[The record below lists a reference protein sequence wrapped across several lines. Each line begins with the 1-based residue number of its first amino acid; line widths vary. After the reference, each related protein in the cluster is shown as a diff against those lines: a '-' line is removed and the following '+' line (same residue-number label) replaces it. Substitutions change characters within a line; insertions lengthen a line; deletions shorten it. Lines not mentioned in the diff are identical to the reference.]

1 MSLVQDIA
9 TYIEANTSLV
19 MDIDLFVGGE
29 TVHSRPGYIVVRE
42 FAGSTENESG
52 FEERAIQILAS
63 DLGYVNAETLIN
75 TVYAL
80 FANKPGFVSAD
91 LTGILFVSVISM
103 PGFVDRDQS
112 GNYVFSTS
120 LIFKRTS

>member
-19 MDIDLFVGGE
+19 MDEDLFVGGE
-29 TVHSRPGYIVVRE
+29 TVNSRSGSVVVRE

-52 FEERAIQILAS
+52 LEERAIQILAF
-63 DLGYVNAETLIN
+63 DLGYVNAETLLN

-91 LTGILFVSVISM
+91 LTNIFYSSVINM

-112 GNYVFSTS
+112 GHYVFSTS
-120 LIFKRTS
+120 LIFRTS